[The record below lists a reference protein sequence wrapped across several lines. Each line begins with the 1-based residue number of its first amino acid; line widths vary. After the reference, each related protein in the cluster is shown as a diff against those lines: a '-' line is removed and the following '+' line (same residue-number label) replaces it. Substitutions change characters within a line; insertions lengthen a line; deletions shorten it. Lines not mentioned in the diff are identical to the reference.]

1 MINDAIIPMGR
12 LRFGSFTSSAE
23 VANISK
29 PVKANKIA
37 APPVKPHLNRMVRW
51 YPVHWFYIEYT
62 NCNKQ

>member
-37 APPVKPHLNRMVRW
+37 APPVKPHLNRMVQLVSSSLVLHRI
-51 YPVHWFYIEYT
+51 Y
-62 NCNKQ
+62 QL

>member
-12 LRFGSFTSSAE
+12 FRFGSFTSSAE

-37 APPVKPHLNRMVRW
+37 APPVKTPLKPYGAIGISSLVLHRIYQL
-51 YPVHWFYIEYT
+51 
-62 NCNKQ
+62 

>member
-37 APPVKPHLNRMVRW
+37 APP
-51 YPVHWFYIEYT
+51 
-62 NCNKQ
+62 